1 MNKGTIITIVAVV
14 VIVLG
19 ILFLF
24 GPLSSIFV

>member
-1 MNKGTIITIVAVV
+1 MKKGTIISIVAVV
-14 VIVLG
+14 VVVLA